1 MSEVGL
7 LVAVAAGVLSLLSPC
22 SALLLPSFFAYAFAS
37 PTAQL
42 VRTGAFYVGLLLT
55 LVPLGVG
62 AAAASRIFYGHRELL
77 ITVAGWTVVA
87 MGVLMILGRGL
98 TLPFAGRLQTLAASR
113 TSPRSGL
120 LSTVLL
126 GAVYGLAG
134 FCSGPVLG
142 AILTVAATQDTPFA
156 GGVLLAAYAL
166 GMALP
171 LFLLALAW
179 DRFDLGRRGW
189 LRGRMVRLGPVE
201 VHSTTFASG
210 LLLVAIGLLFLR
222 FDGTAGITGVLGM
235 GDTTELEFALQEQA
249 AALLGAVPAWALTGA
264 GAVVA
269 ALWLWR
275 RARSPQEVQGQET
288 PSGPT
293 VAPSGTGRTPGVL
306 PSTASPTTVTSRP
319 KLQSPSTLSDEA

>member
-1 MSEVGL
+1 MEVGL
-7 LVAVAAGVLSLLSPC
+7 LAAVVAGVLSLLSPC

-42 VRTGAFYVGLLLT
+42 LRTTAFYLGLLLT

-62 AAAASRIFYGHRELL
+62 AAAASRLFYGHRELL
-77 ITVAGWTVVA
+77 ITTAGWLVIA

-98 TLPFAGRLQTLAASR
+98 SVPFAGRLRTLAAPR
-113 TSPRSGL
+113 TDPRAGL

-142 AILTVAATQDTPFA
+142 AILTIAATQDTPFA

-171 LFLLALAW
+171 LFFLALVW
-179 DRFDLGRRGW
+179 DRFDLGHRRW
-189 LRGRMVRLGPVE
+189 LRGRMITVGPIH
-201 VHSTTFASG
+201 VHSTTLVSG
-210 LLLVAIGLLFLR
+210 LLIVAIGVLFLR

-235 GDTTELEFALQEQA
+235 GDTTELEFTLQERITT
-249 AALLGAVPAWALTGA
+249 ALAAVPSWVLSGL

-269 ALWLWR
+269 GLWLLHRMR
-275 RARSPQEVQGQET
+275 RDREVVREE
-288 PSGPT
+288 PEMSKSG
-293 VAPSGTGRTPGVL
+293 
-306 PSTASPTTVTSRP
+306 
-319 KLQSPSTLSDEA
+319 